1 MPSMMRAPSKTTVGD
16 CAAATTVR
24 HATAGSSISHLTNLT
39 NCGDDGSVV
48 DMTLNLYE
56 AKTQLSTLVDK
67 AADGEE
73 IVIAKNGKPMAKLV
87 PFKQKAL
94 RKPGRLKGKIWMS
107 DDFDAP
113 MPDFEEAFYNGAIEP
128 E

>member
-1 MPSMMRAPSKTTVGD
+1 MGASCNTNRS
-16 CAAATTVR
+16 
-24 HATAGSSISHLTNLT
+24 LTNLT
-39 NCGDDGSVV
+39 NPKDDGNVV
-48 DMTLNLYE
+48 VMTLNLYD
-56 AKTQLSTLVDK
+56 AKTQLSALVDK

-87 PFKQKAL
+87 AFKAAVK

-113 MPDFEEAFYNGAIEP
+113 MTPEEIAAWEGNESDAELF
-128 E
+128 